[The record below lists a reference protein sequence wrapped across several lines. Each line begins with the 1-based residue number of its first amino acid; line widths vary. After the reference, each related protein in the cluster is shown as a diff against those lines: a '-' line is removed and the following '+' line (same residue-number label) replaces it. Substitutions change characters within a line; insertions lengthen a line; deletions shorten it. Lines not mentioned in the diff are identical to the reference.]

1 MVNRPISFW
10 KGMLKMADTEQ
21 KQTPPKDLKKILTF
35 AFIALNLIMLGGGT
49 YLVYISTLGLETR
62 KLSNEQA
69 ERDLAAFEEKLR
81 GEPVM
86 YAMEPFNTN
95 LDGVPRRLVRLQLSL
110 EMMDEEG
117 FEEVIGIAPKA
128 RDSIMRILNGKQFT
142 EMETV
147 QGKLH
152 LKNQI
157 IAEINGSLHK
167 GVVKNV
173 YFSDLVVQ

>member
-1 MVNRPISFW
+1 
-10 KGMLKMADTEQ
+10 MAETEQ
-21 KQTPPKDLKKILTF
+21 NQAPPKDFKKILTF
-35 AFIALNLIMLGGGT
+35 AFMALNLIVLGGGT
-49 YLVYISTLGLETR
+49 YLVYISTLGLETK

-69 ERDLAAFEEKLR
+69 ERDLAAFEDNLR

-86 YAMEPFNTN
+86 YSMEPFNTN
-95 LDGVPRRLVRLQLSL
+95 LDGVPRRLIRLEMSL

-117 FEEVIGIAPKA
+117 YEEVIGIVPKA
-128 RDSIMRILNGKQFT
+128 RDSIMRILNGKQFA
-142 EMETV
+142 EVETV

-157 IAEINGSLHK
+157 IGEINGSLRK